1 MIFESKI
8 LLNWIKR
15 SLSNRQ
21 IAISLMIIQ
30 GDSHW

>member
-8 LLNWIKR
+8 LLNWIKC

-21 IAISLMIIQ
+21 IAIPLMIIQ
-30 GDSHW
+30 GDPHW